1 MEDRL
6 IDIEE
11 AAKILCTST
20 DFLYRHWQ
28 EFPFARKLSR
38 KQLRFSARGID
49 EWLRQGNNGATET
62 FDKEGNYARK
72 GV

>member
-6 IDIEE
+6 IDVEE

-28 EFPFARKLSR
+28 EFPFARKLSK
-38 KQLRFSARGID
+38 KQLRFSKRGID
-49 EWLRQGNNGATET
+49 EWIGDRNNGDSTE
-62 FDKEGNYARK
+62 E
-72 GV
+72 